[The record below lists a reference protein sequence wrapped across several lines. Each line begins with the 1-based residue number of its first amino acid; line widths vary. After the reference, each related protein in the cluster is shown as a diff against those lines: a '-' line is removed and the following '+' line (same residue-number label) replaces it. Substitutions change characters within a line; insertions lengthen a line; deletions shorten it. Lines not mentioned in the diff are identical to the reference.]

1 MHDPSNRGPLPTSF
15 PTESTGEVRRL
26 LPGFPRRIHLL
37 GAGGAG
43 VSAVARLLVDHGH
56 SVSGHDRAESE
67 HTARLR
73 EMGVALEVSPQEQAR
88 LPDDAEL
95 VVRSAAI
102 SLDDSSVRAALE
114 RHTPVLKYAE
124 ALGRVAP
131 IGRTLA
137 IAGTHGKT
145 TTSWMTYYALRGL
158 HDALLERGG
167 AAAALVPGAIIGG
180 ACRAL
185 RTNAITPASQGWFA
199 VEACEYDRSF
209 LSLTPQAAVITNIEE
224 DHLDYY
230 GTLEAIKGAFMRFAD
245 RIAPS
250 GVVVVGRDVMRGVG
264 TAARC
269 PVWRLGRE
277 LKVQLVGERSGCF
290 SFKLEGPQF
299 ATGVIELNAPG
310 HFNVDNAACAIAIV
324 VASAAK
330 AHGLGPQEAAE
341 AAARGVARYVG
352 AERRFE
358 RWGEVGDAIVVHDY
372 AHHPTEVR
380 VTLETARRAFPG
392 RALHVLFQPHQH
404 SRTAHFLKEF
414 AESLRMAD
422 RVIVSDV
429 YGARVHIDGEHMA
442 GAPELVECLQ
452 QLGVDAVAGG
462 DPRAAAHVA
471 AEGIVSPS
479 ALLVLGAGDI
489 VHVQHDL
496 LADLADRSAVQ
507 RGSRR

>member
-1 MHDPSNRGPLPTSF
+1 MHDPTHRGPLPSSD
-15 PTESTGEVRRL
+15 PTQHTREARRL
-26 LPGFPRRIHLL
+26 LAGFPRRIHLL

-73 EMGVALEVSPQEQAR
+73 DMGVALEVSPQESAR

-102 SLDDSSVRAALE
+102 SLDDVSVRAALE

-158 HDALLERGG
+158 HEAVLERGD
-167 AAAALVPGAIIGG
+167 AAALAPGAIIGG

-185 RTNAITPASQGWFA
+185 RTNAITPASRGWFA

-245 RIAPS
+245 RVAPG
-250 GVVVVGRDVMRGVG
+250 GVLVLGRDVPRGMG

-277 LKVQLVGERSGCF
+277 LKVQLVGERAGCF

-299 ATGVIELNAPG
+299 ATGPIELGAPG
-310 HFNVDNAACAIAIV
+310 HFNVDNAACAIALV

-330 AHGLGPQEAAE
+330 AHGLTPQEAAD
-341 AAARGVARYVG
+341 AAARGVARYAG

-358 RWGEVGDAIVVHDY
+358 PWGEVAGAIVIHDY

-422 RVIVSDV
+422 RVIVADV

-442 GAPELVECLQ
+442 GAPELIECLAE
-452 QLGVDAVAGG
+452 LGVDAVAGG
-462 DPRAAAHVA
+462 DPRSAAHVA
-471 AEGIVSPS
+471 ADGVVSPS